1 MQEQVPVSQKRSA
14 TWPDMGFVD
23 MKMVALAIINVIATL
38 IVYVPFLIQN
48 NFGEITRYW
57 DGPLYMYVAK
67 MFYNI
72 PTTNPFGLP
81 NYYFAC
87 NLALFPL
94 LIRAFSFIGYSY
106 SMLFVVIACS
116 TLATLVFYRLLKD
129 FGYSA
134 NPFWASIVFVFFPA
148 RWLLYHSVGADEPL
162 FILLVISS
170 IYCYKKD
177 KYLFAFLLAGLA
189 SITKVFGV
197 LMFISYAILLIYEKK
212 YRYLPYTLIIPAFL
226 GANFLIYH
234 FTYGNFFAYFEWNGG
249 YMKLIPFMNVFAPEL
264 AGQTNNAELFLYMY
278 IIYIIGAL
286 RLWKRPELCS
296 FSLVFV
302 LFMAFVEHPDIS
314 RYLLPAAPFALIVA
328 FDDIISRKEFMI
340 VFPLIVIFG
349 YFYCWG
355 IIPTNLMAPGAY
367 SGLMSIL
374 GG

>member
-1 MQEQVPVSQKRSA
+1 MQEQVPVSQKRSVVSF
-14 TWPDMGFVD
+14 DLGFID
-23 MKMVALAIINVIATL
+23 AKMAVLAVINVIATL
-38 IVYVPFLIQN
+38 AVYVPFLS
-48 NFGEITRYW
+48 NFSEITRYW
-57 DGPLYMYVAK
+57 DGPLNMYVAK
-67 MFYNI
+67 MFYFL
-72 PTTNPFGLP
+72 PPTNPFNLP

-87 NLALFPL
+87 NLALFPM
-94 LIRAFSFIGYSY
+94 LIRAFSFIGYDY

-129 FGYSA
+129 FGYSV

-148 RWLLYHSVGADEPL
+148 RWLLYHSIGADEPL
-162 FILLVISS
+162 FILLVLSS

-177 KYLFAFLLAGLA
+177 RYLFAFLIAGLA
-189 SITKVFGV
+189 SITKIFGI
-197 LMFISYAILLIYEKK
+197 LMFISYAILLVYEKK

-234 FTYGNFFAYFEWNGG
+234 FTFNNFFAYFQWNGG
-249 YMKLIPFMNVFAPEL
+249 FMKTIPFMNVFSPESM
-264 AGQTNNAELFLYMY
+264 GQTNNAELFLYMY
-278 IIYIIGAL
+278 VIYIVGAL

-328 FDDIISRKEFMI
+328 FDDIICRKEFML

-355 IIPTNLMAPGAY
+355 IIPTNLMDPGAY

-374 GG
+374 HG